1 MALVA
6 KPGGPTSH
14 DVVDQVRRALGL
26 RRVGHLGTLDPFAA
40 GLLVIVVGRATRLAQ
55 YAADWTKSYEGVIRL
70 GRTTATDDATGPTA
84 GASDA
89 WQSLDRAHVEAALA
103 RFHGAYEQR
112 PPAYSAVKV
121 EGERAYRRAR
131 RGEPV
136 ALAAR
141 PVLVSALELVRF
153 APPDVAFRATVS
165 GGTYVRGLAR
175 DVGEELGCGAHLA
188 TLVRTR
194 VGPFRL
200 EDGVM
205 PERLTAGDLRERMTG
220 TVATVGTFDGVHRG
234 HQAVLAE
241 IVRRARARGL
251 ASLVV
256 TFDPHPL
263 EVVNPAAA
271 PRLLT
276 LPDEKRELVTALG
289 LDRVELV
296 PFTPALARLAPEQ
309 FVRDVLRA
317 QYRMQEL
324 VLGYDHGFGRGR
336 TGDLDLVRRLAK
348 DDGFAVDVVDA
359 VRDDGQPISSSLIR
373 TAVAHG
379 DLAAAERWL
388 GRRYSATGVV
398 ERGAGRGRTI
408 GIPTINLAPP
418 DPRKLLPPDGVYAV
432 WVRLPGDGEGG
443 RAVRYGGMMNQG
455 PRPTFGIAARALE
468 IHLFDFAGELYGET
482 VTVEWVRRLRDVQT
496 FASREALVEQ
506 LGRDAVAARAILNR

>member
-1 MALVA
+1 
-6 KPGGPTSH
+6 
-14 DVVDQVRRALGL
+14 
-26 RRVGHLGTLDPFAA
+26 
-40 GLLVIVVGRATRLAQ
+40 
-55 YAADWTKSYEGVIRL
+55 
-70 GRTTATDDATGPTA
+70 
-84 GASDA
+84 
-89 WQSLDRAHVEAALA
+89 
-103 RFHGAYEQR
+103 
-112 PPAYSAVKV
+112 
-121 EGERAYRRAR
+121 
-131 RGEPV
+131 
-136 ALAAR
+136 
-141 PVLVSALELVRF
+141 
-153 APPDVAFRATVS
+153 
-165 GGTYVRGLAR
+165 
-175 DVGEELGCGAHLA
+175 
-188 TLVRTR
+188 
-194 VGPFRL
+194 
-200 EDGVM
+200 
-205 PERLTAGDLRERMTG
+205 MTG

-296 PFTPALARLAPEQ
+296 RFTPALARLAPEQ

-336 TGDLDLVRRLAK
+336 SGDVELVRRLAREQ
-348 DDGFAVDVVDA
+348 GFAVEVVGA
-359 VRDDGQPISSSLIR
+359 VTEDGQPVSSSVIR

-379 DLAAAERWL
+379 DLDPARRWL
-388 GRRYSATGVV
+388 GRAYSLRGVV

-408 GIPTINLAPP
+408 GIPTINLTTP

-432 WVRLPGDGEGG
+432 RVELQGKREEGRG
-443 RAVRYGGMMNQG
+443 KYGGMMNQG
-455 PRPTFGIAARALE
+455 SRPTFGVHARGLE
-468 IHLFDFAGELYGET
+468 IHLFDFTGDLYGAT

-496 FASREALVEQ
+496 FPSRQALADQIE
-506 LGRDAVAARAILNR
+506 RDALAARAILKE